1 MSQTSETGRPGRT
14 TTTASLS
21 LASYVATDI
30 EALSSFY
37 AAVFDLPEVTELRSD
52 IFVGLDLGGVTLGFS
67 APVVYEM
74 LSIEPW
80 ANPKGTSQYLTFEA
94 ATDEEVTRLTA
105 VAMEQGAELRHQ
117 PYETYYGAFQSVL
130 ADPEG
135 NIFRINHF
143 R

>member
-1 MSQTSETGRPGRT
+1 MST
-14 TTTASLS
+14 TTTPTLS
-21 LASYVATDI
+21 LASYVANDI

-37 AAVFDLPEVTELRSD
+37 ATVFDLPEVTELRSD

-80 ANPKGTSQYLTFEA
+80 ANPKGTSQYLTFEV
-94 ATDEEVTRLTA
+94 TSDEEVTRPTGVA
-105 VAMEQGAELRHQ
+105 VEQGAELRHD

-130 ADPEG
+130 ADPED
-135 NIFRINHF
+135 NVFRINHL